1 MTDTQRLKASCDL
14 RRLVEQDLGQPLARG
29 GRAFLWKCPFHHE
42 KRGLSLAVW
51 ADGYYCFGKCDRG
64 GDALDWLQR
73 YRRLSFTEAVQ
84 LLGAPLETDTPPHR
98 PPNDV
103 GSAPPDAAWQEAA
116 ERVVAYAETILW
128 SPPGEN
134 ALLYLLNRG
143 LTSATIRAAR
153 LGLIPGGGWTKVAGL
168 NVPCGIAIPWFAG
181 GDLWA
186 VKVRRASG
194 EPKYTQIAGGGRGLY
209 NADALIDR
217 QRPALICE
225 GEFDTLLAQQ
235 EAGQLIAAV
244 SPGALRA
251 SSIPGGMAIS
261 SAAPRFWSRLTM
273 MLPDSGGAAAA
284 AALAARTHP
293 PRPSRQGHHRVL
305 SRRRRYLFLDR
316 DNAEQPDNFERAVR
330 AGLGSLSGFPDR

>member
-42 KRGLSLAVW
+42 KRGLSSAVW

-84 LLGAPLETDTPPHR
+84 LLGAPLEADTPPHR

-103 GSAPPDAAWQEAA
+103 GSAPPDAVWQEAA
-116 ERVVAYAETILW
+116 ERVVAYAETSLW
-128 SPPGEN
+128 SPQGEN

-143 LTSATIRAAR
+143 LTSTTIRAAR

-235 EAGQLIAAV
+235 EAGRLIAAV
-244 SPGALRA
+244 SPGSA
-251 SSIPGGMAIS
+251 SSQLNPWWYGDLVSCPSILVAFDNDAAGQRGAQRLRRVSPRVRILRIPEGKDITDFYLGGGDIYTWIQECLNQNCYS
-261 SAAPRFWSRLTM
+261 EPT
-273 MLPDSGGAAAA
+273 
-284 AALAARTHP
+284 
-293 PRPSRQGHHRVL
+293 
-305 SRRRRYLFLDR
+305 
-316 DNAEQPDNFERAVR
+316 
-330 AGLGSLSGFPDR
+330 